1 MLVSSKLTGE
11 VWWRCQVED
20 AVAIIYVQSQ
30 ISLVFGEYSLCKN
43 FPQYNEISQNS
54 LRPSAA
60 PFSTNLEKAKEDRL
74 LDYGKRWVEKHLTRR
89 QEMRIFW
96 AEQHDVP
103 VLMEWKAALQQANAC
118 LTDLN

>member
-1 MLVSSKLTGE
+1 MYGELT
-11 VWWRCQVED
+11 QISTQFYKKQD

-89 QEMRIFW
+89 
-96 AEQHDVP
+96 
-103 VLMEWKAALQQANAC
+103 LSK
-118 LTDLN
+118 TK